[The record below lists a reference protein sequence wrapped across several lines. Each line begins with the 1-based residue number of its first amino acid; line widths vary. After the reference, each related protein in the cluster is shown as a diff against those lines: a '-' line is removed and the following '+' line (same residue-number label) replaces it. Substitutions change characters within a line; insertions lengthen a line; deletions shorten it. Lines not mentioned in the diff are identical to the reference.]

1 MDRLRSLGCVVNG
14 EWVGS
19 PRRLAYAHVASDKS
33 KIGEAERGGSDTPR
47 LFIPSGRIYR
57 RGEAASLG
65 EAYRGSPAVVD
76 LTLKTTSG
84 CVFLISF
91 KIYIYFCGAGDSEI
105 F

>member
-65 EAYRGSPAVVD
+65 ESLPGLTGCGGFDSQDD
-76 LTLKTTSG
+76 LRLR
-84 CVFLISF
+84 FFDFI
-91 KIYIYFCGAGDSEI
+91 
-105 F
+105 